1 MESEP
6 NELILSAIFFFLGIA
21 PFIGGVLVYTRK
33 FVGLLILDRFMP
45 GKPSLATTFLGAW
58 LLLMAPQHFVNESG
72 IDALIMPY
80 SALLLACLA
89 IGLMGWY
96 WMPKFLQPKWMK
108 EGDKLEARG
117 EDRFVKD
124 FYDSDGRLKE

>member
-1 MESEP
+1 MET
-6 NELILSAIFFFLGIA
+6 NYWAFVAFML
-21 PFIGGVLVYTRK
+21 PFGLVVFTGGVLVYTRK

>member
-1 MESEP
+1 MET
-6 NELILSAIFFFLGIA
+6 NYWAFFAFML
-21 PFIGGVLVYTRK
+21 PFGLVVFTGGVLVYTRK

-108 EGDKLEARG
+108 EGDKLEAPG
-117 EDRFVKD
+117 KDRFVKD